1 VIGVVLAAG
10 AGRRLL
16 PHTLDIPKTLLPV
29 SDDRTILDVILHN
42 VGSAGITDVAIVVG
56 HVAGAVRQRQRD
68 LESAHGVR
76 LRFIHNDRVD
86 WNNAY
91 SLWLARECFAE
102 GALLVNGDTVH
113 PVAIEHTLLA
123 HRGHGVS
130 LAVDGH
136 RGLTE
141 EAMKVLLDE
150 QDQVIRIHKSLPP
163 EQAHGEYLGA
173 AIIEPAVA
181 ADLADCLERT
191 WTRDPGLYYEDGFQL
206 LADRCRAVRA
216 ARVEPVDWVEVDDLA
231 DLSRA
236 REIVCH
242 Y

>member
-1 VIGVVLAAG
+1 MIGLVLAAG

-16 PHTLDIPKTLLPV
+16 PYTQDIPKTLLSV

-136 RGLTE
+136 RDLTE
-141 EAMKVLLDE
+141 EAMKVVLDQ

-216 ARVEPVDWVEVDDLA
+216 ARVEPVDWVEVDDVA

>member
-1 VIGVVLAAG
+1 VIGLVLAAG

-16 PHTLDIPKTLLPV
+16 PYTQDIPKTLLPV

-141 EAMKVLLDE
+141 EAMKVVLDQ

-216 ARVEPVDWVEVDDLA
+216 VRVEPVDWVEVDDLA

>member
-1 VIGVVLAAG
+1 VIGLVLAAG

-16 PHTLDIPKTLLPV
+16 PHTENIPKTLLPV

-42 VGSAGITDVAIVVG
+42 LASAGITDVAIVVG
-56 HVAGAVRQRQRD
+56 HVAGAVERRQ
-68 LESAHGVR
+68 LELEHSHGVR
-76 LRFIHNDRVD
+76 LRLIHNDRVD

-102 GALLVNGDTVH
+102 GVLLVNGDTVH

-123 HRGHGVS
+123 NRGDGVS
-130 LAVDGH
+130 LAVDAY
-136 RGLTE
+136 RSLTD
-141 EAMKVLLDE
+141 EAMKVLLDPS
-150 QDQVIRIHKSLPP
+150 DRVIRITKNMPP

-173 AIIEPAVA
+173 TVIEPAVA
-181 ADLADCLERT
+181 GELADCLERT
-191 WTRDPGLYYEDGFQL
+191 WTRDPGLYYEDGFQM
-206 LADRCRAVRA
+206 LADRCGAVRA

>member
-1 VIGVVLAAG
+1 VIGLVLAAG

-16 PHTLDIPKTLLPV
+16 PYTQDIPKTLLPV

-141 EAMKVLLDE
+141 EAMKVLLDQ

-216 ARVEPVDWVEVDDLA
+216 ARVEPVDWVEVDDIA

>member
-1 VIGVVLAAG
+1 MIGLVLAAG

-16 PHTLDIPKTLLPV
+16 PYTQDIPKTLLPV

-141 EAMKVLLDE
+141 EAMKVLLDQ

>member
-1 VIGVVLAAG
+1 VIGLVLAAG

-16 PHTLDIPKTLLPV
+16 PYTQDIPKTLLPV

-141 EAMKVLLDE
+141 EAMKVVLDQ

-216 ARVEPVDWVEVDDLA
+216 ARVEPVDWVEVDDVA